1 MTEIDLK
8 QDTSISKL
16 QLNTSMIWKIK
27 DNRILFYATD
37 YELCR
42 TLNVENPREVFRLF
56 QYLQKPRTISE
67 VKQYSRLSA
76 VQLKSLVNYMCKKG
90 YFKTDDENI
99 DSMNLR
105 LSHLLDALPSID
117 GRKVLDEIH
126 QLQIVVIG
134 VGTMGSYATDGLVK
148 LGVGKLTLIDADR
161 VEAKNISAQ
170 NYTSNDIGSFKVDCL
185 ASKYE
190 AEPVDLYKHKIM
202 LNSYKELKGMVDLRN
217 TDYLITS
224 DDDYQLNRD
233 IWSHVFTEFPK
244 IKCVTGGY
252 SLFKSSAFVLSKNNW
267 KKYRTSMDRAQNS
280 LNSLS
285 NAIIFSNDGTI
296 FNAMMYGLV
305 IPKLVFDDVTGIE
318 KASTANFDYLQD
330 NFFLGNMHDFEY
342 YKFFKKNKQKNN
354 VLFTKPVSR
363 TQNWFERDRVKIGI
377 LNDSFD
383 QTQLTTQEKVYIGE
397 KTFESL
403 PKSLR
408 NLSPNRL
415 CTFSVKQEVV
425 QSSLMKYIKNHFN
438 NRIFMD
444 SKRMFNDDL
453 ILIDSGKY
461 GIRRNYTE
469 WINDVPLIYIN
480 SEDKG
485 TEALEVI
492 HEMFHVV
499 FNHFGNDPYE
509 HESFVLKNTI
519 DFISSYPDLKIGKN
533 LGRQLIKQYR
543 DSYIDFK
550 IVAEL
555 EKSIV
560 LGEQNSF
567 LTWFSSAAGDGQ
579 DKQLLNLVNQYV
591 KPEYPFFTLRYLLA
605 YEANEKKLE
614 ILEKWCE

>member
-1 MTEIDLK
+1 MTEIILK
-8 QDTSISKL
+8 QDTNISRL
-16 QLNTSMIWKIK
+16 QLNTSMIWEIK

-56 QYLQKPRTISE
+56 QYLQKPRTIE
-67 VKQYSRLSA
+67 DVKQYSRLSA
-76 VQLKSLVNYMCKKG
+76 VQLRSLVNYMCKKG
-90 YFKTDDENI
+90 YFKTEDGNV
-99 DSMNLR
+99 DSMDLR
-105 LSHLLDALPSID
+105 LSHLLDALPSINR
-117 GRKVLDEIH
+117 GKVLDEFH
-126 QLQIVVIG
+126 QLKIVIIG

-148 LGVGKLTLIDADR
+148 LGINELTLIDPDR

-202 LNSYKELKGMVDLRN
+202 LNSYKELNEIVDLRKI
-217 TDYLITS
+217 DYLITS

-233 IWSHVFTEFPK
+233 IWSHVFTEFPR

-267 KKYRTSMDRAQNS
+267 KKYRTAMDRAQK
-280 LNSLS
+280 SLS
-285 NAIIFSNDGTI
+285 SAIILSNDGTI

-318 KASTANFDYLQD
+318 KTTTATFDYLQN

-342 YKFFKKNKQKNN
+342 YKDFKKNKQKNN
-354 VLFTKPVSR
+354 VLFTKQVSC
-363 TQNWFERDRVKIGI
+363 TQNWFKRDQVKIGI
-377 LNDSFD
+377 LNDNFD
-383 QTQLTTQEKVYIGE
+383 RTQLTTHENLYIGE
-397 KTFESL
+397 QTFEGL
-403 PKSLR
+403 PNNLKDLR
-408 NLSPNRL
+408 PNRL
-415 CTFSVKQEVV
+415 ITFSVKPEVV
-425 QSSLMKYIKNHFN
+425 RSSLMKYIKNHFSN
-438 NRIFMD
+438 KIFTDSNRVFD
-444 SKRMFNDDL
+444 NDL
-453 ILIDSGKY
+453 ILVDPGIY
-461 GIRRNYTE
+461 GVRRNYTE
-469 WINDVPLIYIN
+469 WTNDVPLIYIN
-480 SEDKG
+480 SEGQG

-492 HEMFHVV
+492 HEVFHVI
-499 FNHFGNDPYE
+499 FNHFGNDSYE

-519 DFISSYPDLKIGKN
+519 EFINSYPDLKIGKN
-533 LGRQLIKQYR
+533 LGRQLIKQYK

-567 LTWFSSAAGDGQ
+567 LTWFSNAAGNGQ
-579 DKQLLNLVNQYV
+579 EKQLLKLVNQYV
-591 KPEYPFFTLRYLLA
+591 EQGHPFFTLRYLLA
-605 YEANEKKLE
+605 YEENKKELE
-614 ILEKWCE
+614 TLEKWCT